1 MDSARPNALGRF
13 VVLGVAFLVGYLVAN
28 PAGTVWRARYWMPFG
43 SRTSALEH
51 LVEVEPGGAESELTN
66 AIDADDGELQLA
78 AATVLAKR
86 GDKRGLETLVKLC
99 GDGDAEGTKPRQQLE
114 KLLEKPGR
122 IDDFDSVKEWFGST
136 RHILKCNKHAV
147 WRESGN

>member
-1 MDSARPNALGRF
+1 LGRF

-43 SRTSALEH
+43 NRTAALEH
-51 LVEVEPGGAESELTN
+51 LVEVEPGGAESELSS
-66 AIDADDGELQLA
+66 AIDADDEGLRFV

-99 GDGDAEGTKPRQQLE
+99 GTGESAKAKPRAQLE
-114 KLLEKPGR
+114 ALLDKPER
-122 IDDFDSVKEWFGST
+122 LDDFDSVQEWFDST
-136 RHILKCNKHAV
+136 RHTLKCTEHAV
-147 WRESGN
+147 WRQQGN